1 MTPLD
6 SASFA
11 TATPVG
17 LSSSSTTR
25 TLAPALMSA
34 VARLSSV
41 ASLPCALS
49 ILNCELVYPASVKAS
64 FRYGAS
70 KSTYRVDDVVSGMIT
85 PTCRL
90 AAPLVAAAVSGL
102 SWDIVDAMS
111 TVKEL
116 VPSPD
121 GIVAEPLLAGLD
133 EVAADAEVE
142 AGADADGEDEVDD
155 DEQPAATTAATAARA
170 TQPSRGSGLNVPW
183 RGERE
188 GRR

>member
-41 ASLPCALS
+41 ASLPWALS

-70 KSTYRVDDVVSGMIT
+70 KSTYRVEDVVSGMIT

-90 AAPLVAAAVSGL
+90 EAPLVAAAVSGL

-116 VPSPD
+116 VPRPD
-121 GIVAEPLLAGLD
+121 GIAAEPLLAGLD
-133 EVAADAEVE
+133 EVAADAEVDE
-142 AGADADGEDEVDD
+142 DAAADDEEDEDEVEE

-170 TQPSRGSGLNVPW
+170 TQPSRG
-183 RGERE
+183 RGPNAP
-188 GRR
+188 